1 MSFILQQGKE
11 IVFKVSNLLIS
22 NKSFMILIKVVMKHL
37 RVFYLEEETNKIWK
51 TCITLY
57 TS

>member
-22 NKSFMILIKVVMKHL
+22 NKNFMILIKVVMKHL
-37 RVFYLEEETNKIWK
+37 RVFYLEE
-51 TCITLY
+51 
-57 TS
+57 